1 MNKFRIL
8 LFFSLVRRKIT
19 QVFVAKNGYADA
31 FEFLSCVQDDKGFS
45 KKKNKLKKNAQ
56 AIKKGRCIFL
66 WE

>member
-1 MNKFRIL
+1 MNNFRIL

-45 KKKNKLKKNAQ
+45 KKSIN
-56 AIKKGRCIFL
+56 
-66 WE
+66 